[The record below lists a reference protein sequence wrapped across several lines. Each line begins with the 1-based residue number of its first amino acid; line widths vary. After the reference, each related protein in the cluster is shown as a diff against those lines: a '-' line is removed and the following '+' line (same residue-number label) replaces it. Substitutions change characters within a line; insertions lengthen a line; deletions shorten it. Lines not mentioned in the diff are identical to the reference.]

1 MTIAARWLL
10 PDGIEEILPPQAARI
25 EALRRALLDEYQVWG
40 FDLLQPPTAEYLE
53 SLLTG
58 VGHDLDLLT
67 FKITDQLNGRMMGVS
82 ADRTQQVARMDA
94 HSIPKE
100 GVARYCYC
108 SQVLHT
114 KATHLLSSRNPLQ
127 IGAELYGTSGNQSDL
142 EIISLMLR
150 SLEIAGLKDVTVDL
164 GHVGIY
170 QALIA
175 EMSLTADQQ
184 AELYTLLRH
193 RALPELAQWLSSSEL
208 TDKQQRILAKLP
220 EMAGSVT
227 SISDWKAA
235 LAGAPDEVFNALA
248 NLQAI
253 AEATIQRF
261 PNVNVHLDLA
271 ELRDYNYHTGMVFS
285 AFVPGFGQP
294 VARGGRYDHTGEVF
308 GRSRPATG
316 FSSDLKVLTC
326 LTSLDWSA
334 SSGILAPDSDSV
346 ALQQKIQ
353 QLRSQGERVI
363 QLFTG
368 QTHIEE
374 LGCDR
379 MLVMEDDQW
388 QIQPLVNNGRN

>member
-10 PDGIEEILPPQAARI
+10 PDGIEETLPPQAARI
-25 EALRRALLDEYQVWG
+25 EALRRALLDEYRVWG
-40 FDLLQPPTAEYLE
+40 YDLLQPPTAEYLE

-67 FKITDQLNGRMMGVS
+67 FKITDQLNGRMMGIS

-108 SQVLHT
+108 NQVLHT
-114 KATHLLSSRNPLQ
+114 KPTHLLSSRNPLQ
-127 IGAELYGTSGNQSDL
+127 IGAELYGDSGSQSDL
-142 EIISLMLR
+142 EVISLMLR
-150 SLEIAGLKDVTVDL
+150 SLEIVGLTEVTVDL

-170 QALIA
+170 GALISQ
-175 EMSLTADQQ
+175 MQLSDDQR
-184 AELYTLLRH
+184 AELYSLLRL
-193 RALPELAQWLSSSEL
+193 RALPELSTWLERSAL
-208 TDKQQRILAKLP
+208 TESQKQTLAALP
-220 EMAGSVT
+220 DMAGAVSG
-227 SISDWKAA
+227 IPEWKTRLSGAPEEVFAA
-235 LAGAPDEVFNALA
+235 LAAL
-248 NLQAI
+248 QSI
-253 AEATIQRF
+253 AEQVTERF
-261 PNVNVHLDLA
+261 PKVNVHLDLA

-316 FSSDLKVLTC
+316 FSSDLKILAS
-326 LTSLDWSA
+326 LTSRDWPKSA
-334 SSGILAPDSDSV
+334 GILAPDSNSAD
-346 ALQQKIQ
+346 LQQKIH

-363 QLFTG
+363 QLFNG
-368 QTHIEE
+368 QTHIDE

-379 MLVMEDDQW
+379 ILVMKDGQW

>member
-1 MTIAARWLL
+1 M
-10 PDGIEEILPPQAARI
+10 
-25 EALRRALLDEYQVWG
+25 LDEYRVWG
-40 FDLLQPPTAEYLE
+40 YDLLQPPTAEYLE

-114 KATHLLSSRNPLQ
+114 KPINLLSSRNPLQ

-150 SLEIAGLKDVTVDL
+150 SLEIAGLKEVTVDL

-175 EMSLTADQQ
+175 QMPLTTDEQ
-184 AELYTLLRH
+184 AELYTLLRN
-193 RALPELAQWLSSSEL
+193 RALPELAQWLSNSNLSN
-208 TDKQQRILAKLP
+208 DQQRILAKLP
-220 EMAGSVT
+220 EMAGSVA
-227 SISDWKAA
+227 SIPEWKAA
-235 LAGAPDEVFNALA
+235 LAGAPDEVFSALA
-248 NLQAI
+248 NLQTI
-253 AEATIQRF
+253 AETTIQRF

-334 SSGILAPDSDSV
+334 PSGILAPDSDSPE
-346 ALQQKIQ
+346 LQQKIQ

-379 MLVMEDDQW
+379 MLVMEGDQW

>member
-10 PDGIEEILPPQAARI
+10 PDGIEESLPPQAARI
-25 EALRRALLDEYQVWG
+25 EALRRALLDEYRVWG
-40 FDLLQPPTAEYLE
+40 YDLLQPPTAEYLE

-67 FKITDQLNGRMMGVS
+67 FKITDQQNGRMMGIS

-94 HSIPKE
+94 HSIQKE

-114 KATHLLSSRNPLQ
+114 KATHLLSSRNPQQ
-127 IGAELYGTSGNQSDL
+127 IGAELYGVSSGQADV
-142 EIISLMLR
+142 EIVSLMLR
-150 SLEIAGLKDVTVDL
+150 SLETAGLTEVTVDL

-170 QALIA
+170 HALVNQMDLSS
-175 EMSLTADQQ
+175 EQQ
-184 AELYTLLRH
+184 TELYSLVRQ
-193 RALPELAQWLSSSEL
+193 RALPELAEWL
-208 TDKQQRILAKLP
+208 KQSNLSVAEKSVLARLP
-220 EMAGSVT
+220 EMAGSLSSLTAWQEELMTAPQEVT
-227 SISDWKAA
+227 VALAA
-235 LAGAPDEVFNALA
+235 LKETAVE
-248 NLQAI
+248 I
-253 AEATIQRF
+253 TSRF
-261 PNVNVHLDLA
+261 PNVKVHIDLA

-316 FSSDLKVLTC
+316 FSSDLKVLAA
-326 LTSLDWSA
+326 LTSSDWSSPA
-334 SSGILAPDSDSV
+334 GILAPATDDVELSD
-346 ALQQKIQ
+346 QIKT
-353 QLRSQGERVI
+353 LRASGERVI
-363 QLFTG
+363 QLFEG

-379 MLVMEDDQW
+379 ELVLVEGQW
-388 QIQPLVNNGRN
+388 EIQPLTNNGQN